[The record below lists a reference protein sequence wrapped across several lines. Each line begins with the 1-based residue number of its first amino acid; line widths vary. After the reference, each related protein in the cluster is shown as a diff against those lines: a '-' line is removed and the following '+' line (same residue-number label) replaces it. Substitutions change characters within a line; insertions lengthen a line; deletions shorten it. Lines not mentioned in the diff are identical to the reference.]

1 MKRFFIPLAL
11 TLFLVGGCS
20 LAPTLSPL
28 SSLDTLG
35 QSLPLSAAQKSFAIQ
50 SVQDLSSQLQVEQD
64 QTVGE
69 LLSDS
74 SYSVLAGR
82 FEPMQTR
89 MQNVREKMKPRLEKK
104 GQGMTVTKSTVTNPD
119 GTIDESVLMER
130 SGKNAI
136 RREVIRRYQGDDL
149 IRITTVYQA
158 THPSGVTVE
167 STRVKDLN
175 EDGSYTVTFDSKL
188 TRPNGKTKLVHW
200 VRSGNADGTEVKV
213 EGTITR
219 FDGQVVNLS
228 IVETDGKIK
237 ATIEDPVKV
246 EVSQEE
252 GSATIEAT
260 VTDPQ
265 SGQSDSR
272 TLELPSED
280 VGLDPSQG

>member
-20 LAPTLSPL
+20 LAPTLS
-28 SSLDTLG
+28 SFDSIG
-35 QSLPLSAAQKSFAIQ
+35 QSLPLSAAQKTFAIQ
-50 SVQDLSSQLQVEQD
+50 SVQDLSSQLQIEQD

-69 LLSDS
+69 LLSAPS

-82 FEPMQTR
+82 FER
-89 MQNVREKMKPRLEKK
+89 MQSRMQSAREKMKNRLEKK
-104 GQGMTVTKSTVTNPD
+104 GQGLTVTKSTVTNSD
-119 GTIDESVLMER
+119 GTVDESVLMER

-136 RREVIRRYQGDDL
+136 RREVVRRYQGDEL
-149 IRITTVYQA
+149 VFITTRYQA

-188 TRPNGKTKLVHW
+188 TRPDGKTKLVHW
-200 VRSGNADGTEVKV
+200 VRTGNADGSEV

-219 FDGQVVNLS
+219 FDGQVVNIS
-228 IVETDGKIK
+228 IEETDGELK
-237 ATIEDPVKV
+237 ATIEQPVKV

-252 GSATIEAT
+252 GAATIEAT

-265 SGQSDSR
+265 SGRSDSR
-272 TLELPSED
+272 TLSMPSED